1 MSTPAMKVGEL
12 ASRTGLS
19 VRTLHHY
26 DEIGL
31 LSPRRRTPSGHRIYG
46 MDEVRRLQQIASLR
60 HLGLSLEEIG
70 TCLDRPDYSL
80 DRVLELQ
87 VERLRAEVV
96 RQKRLVD
103 LLENL
108 RSRLDGRETL
118 SLEDVTAT
126 IEGTLHHEKY
136 FTPEQ
141 RATLARRAEELG
153 SRRIGESAD
162 AWATLFEDFRA
173 AMALGRD
180 PASDEVRP
188 LALRGRALIE
198 AFTGGDTGIEAS
210 LKRMYQ
216 EEGGPALVNRHG
228 GDMDPGLWAYYGRA
242 LAALQAGREDPL

>member
-1 MSTPAMKVGEL
+1 MSTPSMKVGEL

-26 DEIGL
+26 DDIGL

-60 HLGLSLEEIG
+60 HLGLSLDEIG

-87 VERLRAEVV
+87 VDRLRGEIV

-103 LLENL
+103 LLESL
-108 RSRLDGRETL
+108 RSRLNGRESV

-136 FTPEQ
+136 YTPDQ
-141 RATLARRAEELG
+141 REALERRAEELG
-153 SRRIGESAD
+153 TQRIREAGGTWADLFAAFRDAMSRD
-162 AWATLFEDFRA
+162 V
-173 AMALGRD
+173 D
-180 PASDEVRP
+180 PASGEVRA
-188 LALRGRALIE
+188 LAVRARALIGD
-198 AFTGGDTGIEAS
+198 FTGGDPGIEAS
-210 LKRMYQ
+210 LRRMYQ
-216 EEGGPALVNRHG
+216 EEGGGAVINRYG
-228 GDMDPGLWAYYGRA
+228 GDMDPELWRYYGRA
-242 LAALQAGREDPL
+242 MAALGGDPKEAS

>member
-1 MSTPAMKVGEL
+1 MKVGEL

-80 DRVLELQ
+80 DRILELQ
-87 VERLRAEVV
+87 VERLRGEIV
-96 RQKRLVD
+96 RQKRLVA

-108 RSRLDGRETL
+108 RCRLDGREML

-141 RATLARRAEELG
+141 RAALARRADEMG
-153 SRRIGESAD
+153 SGRMREGSQ
-162 AWATLFEDFRA
+162 AWATLFDDFRE

-180 PASDEVRP
+180 PASGEVRA
-188 LALRGRALIE
+188 LALRARDLIE
-198 AFTGGDTGIEAS
+198 AFTGGDPGIEAS
-210 LKRMYQ
+210 LRRMYQ
-216 EEGGPALVNRHG
+216 EEGGVTLVNRSG
-228 GDMDPGLWAYYGRA
+228 GNMDPELWAYYGRA
-242 LAALQAGREDPL
+242 LAALQASREGAS